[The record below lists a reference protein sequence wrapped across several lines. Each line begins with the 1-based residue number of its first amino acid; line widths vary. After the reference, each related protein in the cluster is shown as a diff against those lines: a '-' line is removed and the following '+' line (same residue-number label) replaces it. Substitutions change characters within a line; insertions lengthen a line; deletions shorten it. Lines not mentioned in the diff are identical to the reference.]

1 MMVCNPSTQEAD
13 ASGSR
18 VRGQPMLQSET
29 LLKKNNKEKV
39 KKKKLKEKFLMRSSS
54 CWNIPEI
61 HSYHCVVIQQDHHT
75 SSSFDSYNPSVLNST
90 MFLEL

>member
-1 MMVCNPSTQEAD
+1 MMVCNPITQEAE

-18 VRGQPMLQSET
+18 VRGQPLLYSET

-39 KKKKLKEKFLMRSSS
+39 KKKLKEKFLMRSSS
-54 CWNIPEI
+54 RCNIPKM
-61 HSYHCVVIQQDHHT
+61 HSCHCVVIQQDHHT
-75 SSSFDSYNPSVLNST
+75 SRPFDSYNPSVLSYT